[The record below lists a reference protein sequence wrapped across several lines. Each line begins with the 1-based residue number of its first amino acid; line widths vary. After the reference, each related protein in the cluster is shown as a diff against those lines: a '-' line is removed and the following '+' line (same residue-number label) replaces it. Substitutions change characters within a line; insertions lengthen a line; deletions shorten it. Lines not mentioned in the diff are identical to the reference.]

1 MSEMLIRCAEAVVE
15 IREDVVIKR
24 RIPKKYRLS
33 ALDERLRRERT
44 KTEAKI
50 ISEARRNGVPTPIIF
65 DVNDYEI
72 VMERIK
78 GRLARDALNEELSE
92 KIGEMMAKLH
102 KAGIIHGDLT
112 TSNVIIGD
120 DNRIY
125 LIDFGLSFYDS
136 STEARGV
143 DVHVFFQCLR
153 ASHTE
158 RESELKRAFVRGY
171 KRFFAD
177 ADAVLRRAE
186 EIERRGR
193 FVERRGA

>member
-1 MSEMLIRCAEAVVE
+1 MKIRCAEAVVE

-78 GRLARDALNEELSE
+78 GRLARDAINEELSE

-102 KAGIIHGDLT
+102 NAGIIHGDLT

-143 DVHVFFQCLR
+143 DVHVFFQCLH

-158 RESELKRAFVRGY
+158 RENVLKRAFVRGY